1 MGTATVEQ
9 LTSTQAIEER
19 DALLDALALTLE
31 EAREKASAYLLTP
44 EEASVWRRIDEL
56 TWLLGE

>member
-9 LTSTQAIEER
+9 LTSAQAIEER
-19 DALLDALALTLE
+19 DALLADLALTLE

-44 EEASVWRRIDEL
+44 EEASVWRRVDEL